1 MIALSEIKKQY
12 PENIRKFERF
22 VFREYLQY
30 KILQIVFNS
39 ESANSLSFLG
49 GTCLRIVYGN
59 GRFSEDIDFDNF
71 NLSIKEFDKIA
82 ALISAELSKEGY
94 HTEVKAIHKGAYHCY
109 IKFPELLYSEG
120 LSGFKEEKILI
131 QLDKEPQHFSFEPEK
146 IILNKFDV
154 FTQINTTP
162 LDILLAQKLYAILNR
177 KRNKGRDFFDV
188 VFLLSLV
195 KSPNYDYLQ
204 QKIKVNNPEKLK
216 EKILQKCASINMQEM
231 AKDVAPFLFDTA
243 DLNKVALFPEYL
255 KQEKL

>member
-1 MIALSEIKKQY
+1 MLALSEIKKQY

-22 VFREYLQY
+22 IFREYLQY
-30 KILQIVFNS
+30 KILQIVFKS
-39 ESANSLSFLG
+39 ESANRLSFLG

-59 GRFSEDIDFDNF
+59 RRFSEDIDFDNF

-82 ALISAELSKEGY
+82 ALISTELSKEGY
-94 HTEVKAIHKGAYHCY
+94 ETEVRTVHKGAYHCY

-131 QLDKEPQHFSFEPEK
+131 QLDTEPQHFSFEPEK

-162 LDILLAQKLYAILNR
+162 LDILLAQKFYAILNR

-204 QKIKVNNPEKLK
+204 QKIKVNSPEKLK
-216 EKILQKCASINMQEM
+216 EKILQKCASIDMQEM
-231 AKDVAPFLFDTA
+231 ANDVAPFLFDTT
-243 DLNKVALFPEYL
+243 DLNKVTLFPEYL

>member
-1 MIALSEIKKQY
+1 MLALSEIKKQY

-22 VFREYLQY
+22 IFREYLQY
-30 KILQIVFNS
+30 KILQIVFKS
-39 ESANSLSFLG
+39 ESAGSLSFLG

-59 GRFSEDIDFDNF
+59 RRFSEDIDFDNF

-82 ALISAELSKEGY
+82 ALISTELSKEGY
-94 HTEVKAIHKGAYHCY
+94 DTEVKTVHKGAYHCY

-131 QLDKEPQHFSFEPEK
+131 QLDTESQHFSFEPEK

-154 FTQINTTP
+154 FTQINSTP
-162 LDILLAQKLYAILNR
+162 LDILLAQKFYAILNR

-204 QKIKVNNPEKLK
+204 KKIKVSNPKKLK
-216 EKILQKCASINMQEM
+216 EKILQKCASLNMQEM
-231 AKDVAPFLFDTA
+231 ANDVAPFLFDTA
-243 DLNKVALFPEYL
+243 DLNKVKLFAEYL